1 MLPLATPLGF
11 PGPGFNTAADWRES
25 GINGSSEYPALCQP
39 GRMTAHFSEGKTMA
53 RQKALNLYRNIG
65 IIAHID
71 AGKTTTT
78 ERVLY
83 YTGKKHQIIEVHDT
97 KEGKASTTT
106 DYLEQERKRGITI
119 QSAAVSTEWKGYQ
132 VNVIDTPG
140 HVDFTIEV
148 NRSLRVLDGAVVVFD
163 GVAGVEPQTE
173 TNWRL
178 ANQYNVPRICY
189 INKMD
194 RMGANFAHCIKGIKE
209 RLGAEIV
216 LCHVPLG
223 SDSEFTGMAD
233 LVAGVAY
240 IWDSDDKDA
249 EWETVP
255 LDTLRKRFNF
265 STTRDNDWIDQIPA
279 LRKEMLETALAMDD
293 DAFMQ
298 FVEHGTF
305 DPDVLKA
312 CIRKG
317 SVSGKLVPVLCGSS
331 FKNKGVQQLLDAVI
345 DYLPYP
351 GENGG
356 ISMVDPDGKVI
367 GVQEVRDDAPA
378 RALAFKVINDQ
389 FGTLTFV
396 RVYSGVIKKGDTL
409 YNVTRDRKERVG
421 RIVEVQANVTKDI
434 EEVRAGD
441 ICAFVSM
448 KDTETGDSLSDPDHQ
463 ALLERMR
470 FPEPVISVSV
480 EPKTRADV
488 DKMSTALYK
497 MVKADPSL
505 RLNVDQETGQTLL
518 RGMGELHLEVTIDRM
533 RTELGVEANMGKP
546 KVSFRE
552 AFGRTVELVYTHKK
566 QSGGSGQYAEVKM
579 VFEPL
584 AVGAG
589 VEWSDE
595 IVGGRIPR
603 EFIPS
608 VEHAI
613 RTESRQGQIAGY
625 EVVDFKARLIDGKF
639 HDVDSSALAFEIA
652 GRACFREAHK
662 SSKPKLLEPI
672 MRIEVVTENTY
683 LGDIIGDVN
692 RRRGQVTDQGTKGM
706 QATVQGFVPLAEM
719 FGYINFLRST
729 TSGRGTFSMEFA
741 HYAEVPA
748 GLVDKLMEKED
759 KGAK

>member
-1 MLPLATPLGF
+1 
-11 PGPGFNTAADWRES
+11 
-25 GINGSSEYPALCQP
+25 
-39 GRMTAHFSEGKTMA
+39 MA
-53 RQKALNLYRNIG
+53 RQKPLNLYRNIG

-97 KEGKASTTT
+97 KDGKGSTTT

-209 RLGAEIV
+209 RLGANIV
-216 LCHVPLG
+216 MCHVPLG
-223 SDSEFTGMAD
+223 SDTEFTGMAD
-233 LVAGVAY
+233 LVAGMAY
-240 IWDSDDKDA
+240 VWSSDDKDA

-255 LDTLRKRFNF
+255 LESLRARFNF
-265 STTRDNDWIDQIPA
+265 AASRDNDWIDQIPA
-279 LRKEMLETALAMDD
+279 LRKEMLETALALDD
-293 DAFMQ
+293 DAFTQ
-298 FVEHGTF
+298 YVEKETF
-305 DPDVLKA
+305 DPAVLKA

-317 SVSGKLVPVLCGSS
+317 SVTGTLVPVLCGSS

-356 ISMVDPDGKVI
+356 ISMVDPDGKII
-367 GVQEVRDDAPA
+367 GTQEVKDDAPA

-409 YNVTRDRKERVG
+409 YNVTRDKKERIG
-421 RIVEVQANVTKDI
+421 RIVEVQANVTKDVD
-434 EEVRAGD
+434 EVRAGD

-463 ALLERMR
+463 QLLERMR
-470 FPEPVISVSV
+470 FPDPVISVSV
-480 EPKTRADV
+480 EPKTRADI

-552 AFGRTVELVYTHKK
+552 AFGKSIELVYTHKK

-579 VFEPL
+579 IFEPL
-584 AVGAG
+584 EAG
-589 VEWSDE
+589 TGIEWSDE
-595 IVGGRIPR
+595 ISGGRIPR

-608 VEHAI
+608 VEFAI
-613 RTESRQGQIAGY
+613 RTESKKGMIAGY
-625 EVVDFKARLIDGKF
+625 EVVDFKARLIDGKY

-652 GRACFREAHK
+652 GRSIFREAHK

-672 MRIEVVTENTY
+672 MRIEVVTESEY
-683 LGDIIGDVN
+683 LGDIIGDIN
-692 RRRGQVTDQGTKGM
+692 RRRGQVTDQGQKGP

-719 FGYINFLRST
+719 FGYINFLRSS
-729 TSGRGTFSMEFA
+729 TSGRGTFTMEFA
-741 HYAEVPA
+741 HYSEVPA
-748 GLVDKLMEKED
+748 GLVDKLMEKEV
-759 KGAK
+759 K

>member
-1 MLPLATPLGF
+1 
-11 PGPGFNTAADWRES
+11 
-25 GINGSSEYPALCQP
+25 
-39 GRMTAHFSEGKTMA
+39 MA
-53 RQKALNLYRNIG
+53 RQKPLKLYRNIG

-97 KEGKASTTT
+97 KDGKASTTT

-119 QSAAVSTEWKGYQ
+119 QSAAVSCEWKGYQ
-132 VNVIDTPG
+132 INLIDTPG

-178 ANQYNVPRICY
+178 ANQYNVPRMCY
-189 INKMD
+189 VNKMD
-194 RMGANFAHCIKGIKE
+194 RMGANFTHCVKGIKE
-209 RLGAEIV
+209 RLSPKAV
-216 LCHVPLG
+216 VCHVPLG
-223 SDSEFTGMAD
+223 SYDEFTGMAD

-240 IWDSDDKDA
+240 IWQSDDKDST
-249 EWETVP
+249 WDTVP
-255 LDTLRKRFNF
+255 LEALKDRFTF
-265 STTRDNDWIDQIPA
+265 ASAADNDWIKRIPE
-279 LRKEMLETALAMDD
+279 LRQELLEHALALNE
-293 DAFMQ
+293 DAFME
-298 FVEHGTF
+298 FVENGKF
-305 DPDVLKA
+305 DPEVLKA

-317 SVSGKLVPVLCGSS
+317 CISGEFVPIFAGSS

-345 DYLPYP
+345 DYLPFP

-356 ISMVDPDGKVI
+356 IGMVDPDGKVI
-367 GVQEVRDDAPA
+367 GTQEVRDDAPA

-409 YNVTRDRKERVG
+409 ANVTRGKKERIG
-421 RIVEVQANVTKDI
+421 RIVEVQAAATKDI
-434 EEVRAGD
+434 EECRAGD

-448 KDTETGDSLSDPDHQ
+448 KETETGDSLSDPDKP

-470 FPEPVISVSV
+470 FPDPVISVSV

-505 RLNVDQETGQTLL
+505 RLEVDQETGQTVLK
-518 RGMGELHLEVTIDRM
+518 GMGELHLEVTIDRM
-533 RTELGVEANMGKP
+533 RTELGVEANMGRP
-546 KVSFRE
+546 RVSFRE
-552 AFGRTVELVYTHKK
+552 AFGVPVELVYTHKK

-579 VFEPL
+579 IFEPL
-584 AVGAG
+584 AAGSG
-589 VEWSDE
+589 VEFSDE
-595 IVGGRIPR
+595 VVGGRIPR

-608 VEHAI
+608 VEHAVT
-613 RTESRQGQIAGY
+613 TECKRGQVAGY
-625 EVVDFKARLIDGKF
+625 EVVDFKARLIDGKY

-652 GRACFREAHK
+652 GRAAFREAHK
-662 SSKPKLLEPI
+662 SSRPKLLEPI
-672 MRIEVVTENTY
+672 MKIEVVTESDY
-683 LGDIIGDVN
+683 LGTIIGDVN
-692 RRRGQVTDQGTKGM
+692 RRRGQVTEQGQKGN
-706 QATVQGFVPLAEM
+706 QATVQGFVPLSEM
-719 FGYINFLRST
+719 FGYINFLRSA
-729 TSGRGTFSMEFA
+729 TSGRGTFTMEFD
-741 HYAEVPA
+741 HYSEVPP
-748 GLVDKLMEKED
+748 GLVQKLMEAE
-759 KGAK
+759 A